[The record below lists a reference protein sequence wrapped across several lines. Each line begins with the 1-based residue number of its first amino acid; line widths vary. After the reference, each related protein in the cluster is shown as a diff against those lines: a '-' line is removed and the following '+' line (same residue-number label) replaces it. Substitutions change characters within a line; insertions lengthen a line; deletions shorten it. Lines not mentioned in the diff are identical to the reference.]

1 MADIRRDVGDVSP
14 QLYVRQGVQDT
25 SAATIFSGLAQGAMQ
40 LDTTLAQQRLEDEL
54 EGMRTTY
61 EVSSPAAIA
70 VQEQAPPL
78 SPSDQKD
85 ITRLERELKVG
96 QAARDQGRLTFD
108 SYRVRAERALRVA
121 ISKRPG
127 LAQEFR
133 AIAAQ
138 TLGVDV
144 VGASVDV
151 LAAGEQALLK
161 QAEGKAKETAEAIDR
176 MRKDLDAY
184 AGIVTGGLSDAQVI
198 EQYQANLDG
207 MTSAKRAKV
216 VSETSKNLAAT
227 QEAGQTIRMPE
238 ATAGFVEQAN
248 VAKADLYRQ
257 VGQVKFALESPT
269 VSREDKQQIL
279 VGSRA
284 TVHQKISEM
293 NALAAAGDV
302 DPAIAAREIESLQ
315 TLGTMFDQLA
325 LGQTGVEIDEAAV
338 KGLTAFAAHGLMAS
352 SDEVPYLS
360 ASVKA
365 FGPEI
370 MAQYYGPTG
379 QFNKVVP
386 LAIGKAMSG
395 TGNPVVTAS
404 SASDAVS
411 STIKAVFEKN
421 DVDPQ
426 KVQEAADLYGKLAE
440 SFVVIPDSAFR
451 QSQFNGPSGFA
462 SKLYLHREML
472 SKTLAPE
479 QKGKVAT
486 TLAAATYNSQRVLT
500 ASLFQKYPSLRGKVS
515 VALNPDTGTLYTAM
529 AEDASGKPTS
539 FTPMETAAIA
549 QYNQEF
555 GGDRLLTTIAQ
566 IGYGGT
572 QAEQRQKATQ
582 LVYQYQGYVETARN
596 AVNKAQEARAGAGSR
611 GSSSPTPR
619 KAQTANQGPSQRW
632 WE

>member
-40 LDTTLAQQRLEDEL
+40 LDTELAQDRLQNEL
-54 EGMRTTY
+54 EGLRTTY

-70 VQEQAPPL
+70 VQEGAPAL
-78 SPSDQKD
+78 SPEDQKD
-85 ITRLERELKVG
+85 ISRLERELKVG

-108 SYRVRAERALRVA
+108 SYRVRGERALRVA

-151 LAAGEQALLK
+151 LAAGERSLMQ
-161 QAEGKAKETAEAIDR
+161 QAEGAAKETAEAIDR
-176 MRKDLDAY
+176 MRKDLDTY
-184 AGIVTGGLSDAQVI
+184 AGVVTGGMSDAQII
-198 EQYQANLDG
+198 EQYQANLEG
-207 MTSAKRAKV
+207 MTQAKRAKV
-216 VSETSKNLAAT
+216 ASEVGKNLAAT
-227 QEAGQTIRMPE
+227 QEAGQALRTPQ
-238 ATAGFVEQAN
+238 ATSGFIDQAN

-269 VSREDKQQIL
+269 ESREDKQQIL

-284 TVHQKISEM
+284 TVHQRISEL
-293 NALAAAGDV
+293 NKLAAEGDV
-302 DPAIAAREIESLQ
+302 DPAIAAREIESLT

-325 LGQTGVEIDEAAV
+325 LGGTGVEIDDAAV
-338 KGLTAFAAHGLMAS
+338 KGITAYASHVLMAS

-370 MAQYYGPTG
+370 MSQYYGPTG

-395 TGNPVVTAS
+395 TGNPVVTAA
-404 SASDAVS
+404 SAADAVS
-411 STIKAVFEKN
+411 STMKTVFDKTDIDPEAVN
-421 DVDPQ
+421 Q
-426 KVQEAADLYGKLAE
+426 AAELYGKLAE
-440 SFVVIPDSAFR
+440 SFVVVPDSGFK

-462 SKLYLHREML
+462 GKLYLHREA
-472 SKTLAPE
+472 LAKQLGPE
-479 QKGKVAT
+479 QRAKVAT
-486 TLAAATYNSQRVLT
+486 TLAAATYNSQRVLS
-500 ASLFQKYPSLRGKVS
+500 AALFQKYPSLRDKVVTEFDPGTGK
-515 VALNPDTGTLYTAM
+515 LYWPR
-529 AEDASGKPTS
+529 DGASL
-539 FTPMETAAIA
+539 TPMEQAAVA
-549 QYNQEF
+549 QWNQEF
-555 GGDRLLTTIAQ
+555 GGDRLITTIAT
-566 IGYGGT
+566 IGGYGKDE
-572 QAEQRQKATQ
+572 AARQKAVT
-582 LVYQYQGYVETARN
+582 LVYNYGGYVEEARK
-596 AVNKAQEARAGAGSR
+596 AVNGAQEARAGGRSTQ
-611 GSSSPTPR
+611 GSSPSPRTP
-619 KAQTANQGPSQRW
+619 QTRNQGPSQRW